1 MTHLLNE
8 MSGLIAFVRTVEVGS
23 FSAAARD
30 LKTSPSAISKS
41 VGRLEKLVGSRLF
54 LRSTRALTLTPDG
67 QMLFERIGPLLRE
80 LDASDDGLS
89 SSSGLT
95 GRLRFSMP
103 VEMSELFLGAIFTK
117 FAEEYPDLT
126 LDIGLTD
133 RFVDIIRDDYD
144 VVFRVGEVV
153 QPDLVV
159 RHLADLDMVLV
170 AAPSLLSKWGVPRT
184 IDDFQSM
191 PFARYSVGS
200 RTAHIAFADGSK
212 ILPTGRIDCDS
223 GIALHSAAQ
232 HGLGVALLLRCV
244 VADDLDSGILIDV
257 TPAGALKPMRFS
269 AVHALGRTVPSRV
282 KLLSDFVAL
291 EAQKLSIRARSPG
304 DAAAARD

>member
-67 QMLFERIGPLLRE
+67 QMLFERIGPLLR
-80 LDASDDGLS
+80 A
-89 SSSGLT
+89 
-95 GRLRFSMP
+95 
-103 VEMSELFLGAIFTK
+103 
-117 FAEEYPDLT
+117 
-126 LDIGLTD
+126 
-133 RFVDIIRDDYD
+133 
-144 VVFRVGEVV
+144 
-153 QPDLVV
+153 
-159 RHLADLDMVLV
+159 
-170 AAPSLLSKWGVPRT
+170 
-184 IDDFQSM
+184 IDDLHSM

-223 GIALHSAAQ
+223 GIALHSAAR

-282 KLLSDFVAL
+282 KLLSDFVSL